1 MELCRQ
7 WSDGGAVR
15 VSQVRVSQV
24 RVSQVRHARAIGT
37 VILLSTVCA
46 DSLLLSA
53 E

>member
-1 MELCRQ
+1 MELCRR

-37 VILLSTVCA
+37 VILLCVRRFLVA
-46 DSLLLSA
+46 FG
-53 E
+53 